1 MSAWNELHHDPRISY
16 YLSLRKNHGVPAREA
31 HARVKRTDAMVV
43 GLQGDR
49 RRTGESLLL
58 SVSPAWCLLLKFFGR
73 STAYAERALKPSSRP
88 ASWGKRWSDMRPSA
102 S

>member
-16 YLSLRKNHGVPAREA
+16 YLFLRKNHGLSAREA

-58 SVSPAWCLLLKFFGR
+58 SVSPAWCLLLKFVGR